1 MQVSRRIEEE
11 ILLFK
16 IRHGDEEAF
25 ARVYDKYVDAL
36 FRFILFRV
44 KTKEQ
49 AQDIVAELFLKLWQ
63 HLRNNNNQ
71 VDNLRAF
78 LYRMAR
84 NLVVD
89 YYRERQ
95 EELPLDE
102 AIQVSDEAGGSRYL
116 SPQQQVSLSEI
127 EVAIKKLKP
136 AWQEVIVLAHVEGFK
151 PKEIAKIIGKTP
163 AATRVIIHRALQEL
177 KKIIG

>member
-25 ARVYDKYVDAL
+25 ARLYENYVDAL
-36 FRFILFRV
+36 FRFVSFRV
-44 KTKEQ
+44 KTDEQ

-63 HLRNNNNQ
+63 HLRATENQ

-95 EELPLDE
+95 ETLPLDE
-102 AIQVSDEAGGSRYL
+102 AINVGDESGGSRYL

-127 EVAIKKLKP
+127 EQAIKKLKP
-136 AWQEVIVLAHVEGFK
+136 EWQEVVLLAYVEGFK
-151 PKEIAKIIGKTP
+151 PKEISKIIDKSP

-177 KKIIG
+177 KKIIN